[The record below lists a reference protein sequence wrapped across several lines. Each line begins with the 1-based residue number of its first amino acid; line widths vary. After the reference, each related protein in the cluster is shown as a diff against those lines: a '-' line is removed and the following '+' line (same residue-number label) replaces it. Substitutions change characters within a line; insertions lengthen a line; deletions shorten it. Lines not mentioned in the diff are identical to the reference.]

1 MRNFGDNLTAEEIIS
16 RRISKPEGLHKGLFR
31 YFFVLFGAAF
41 VISFLI
47 SQYSEFVN
55 SGAGFSPLA
64 LFLFAGNNSWTNF
77 DADGGYFDNCPEIL
91 HHVT

>member
-1 MRNFGDNLTAEEIIS
+1 MGTTGGTYSARIFRPVMIIS

-47 SQYSEFVN
+47 SQYSEFVK

-64 LFLFAGNNSWTNF
+64 FVSFRWK
-77 DADGGYFDNCPEIL
+77 
-91 HHVT
+91 

>member
-55 SGAGFSPLA
+55 SGAGFSPTCFCFFSL
-64 LFLFAGNNSWTNF
+64 
-77 DADGGYFDNCPEIL
+77 EIIPGQIL
-91 HHVT
+91 T

>member
-31 YFFVLFGAAF
+31 YFFVLFGVAF

-55 SGAGFSPLA
+55 SDAGFSPLA
-64 LFLFAGNNSWTNF
+64 FVSFRWK
-77 DADGGYFDNCPEIL
+77 
-91 HHVT
+91 